1 MDSHVIVPGSYYQR
15 FIIRHDNAWWQWHWW
30 QCYTAHLPL
39 LWNGI
44 HFEKRVQTHW
54 YHKLLVGSN
63 SNCSHWFL
71 MGLKWGNALEC
82 TKAVPCRVMWWTVH
96 SLSECASLFWNKT
109 CTTEIKPSSCM
120 LIHTTVLL
128 FSFYKRRGKGR
139 GKQPVQTHTHV
150 KIKIISIAGM
160 RNLVLKVSLIGCGVE

>member
-1 MDSHVIVPGSYYQR
+1 
-15 FIIRHDNAWWQWHWW
+15 
-30 QCYTAHLPL
+30 
-39 LWNGI
+39 
-44 HFEKRVQTHW
+44 
-54 YHKLLVGSN
+54 
-63 SNCSHWFL
+63 
-71 MGLKWGNALEC
+71 
-82 TKAVPCRVMWWTVH
+82 
-96 SLSECASLFWNKT
+96 
-109 CTTEIKPSSCM
+109 M